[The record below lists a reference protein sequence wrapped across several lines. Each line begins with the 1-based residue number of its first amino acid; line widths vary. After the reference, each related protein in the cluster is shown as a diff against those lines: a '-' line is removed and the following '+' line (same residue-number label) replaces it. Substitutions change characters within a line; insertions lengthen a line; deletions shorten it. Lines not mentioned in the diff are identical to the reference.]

1 MLQCF
6 NSVSNK
12 ETDVTPNF
20 IDFAPLQHINKLL
33 TYADVLCC
41 YGMTAFVDVHLARV
55 TSHADSVWT
64 LPSEISNRLGLLC
77 H

>member
-6 NSVSNK
+6 NSVSNNI
-12 ETDVTPNF
+12 TDVTPKF
-20 IDFAPLQHINKLL
+20 IVFCPTATSKLL

-41 YGMTAFVDVHLARV
+41 YGMTVFVDVRLARL
-55 TSHADSVWT
+55 TSHADSIRT